1 MSLACP
7 KNEEG
12 RTGAYAQTDANTTD
26 RQNQN
31 RQTQTEQADAIG
43 SNKTQTEVR
52 QGDNIRW
59 IRTSEDTNKTTTEQQ
74 RSQFAVVEDD
84 EQLIVDNLAAISNT
98 YITMPV
104 ADIND
109 SPLTMTRTWEEV
121 FERLDQWDV
130 VDKLR
135 ALH

>member
-1 MSLACP
+1 MACP

-31 RQTQTEQADAIG
+31 RQTQAEQADAIG

-52 QGDNIRW
+52 QGDNIRLR
-59 IRTSEDTNKTTTEQQ
+59 RTSKDTDETTTEQQ

-84 EQLIVDNLAAISNT
+84 EQLIVDNPT
-98 YITMPV
+98 HPH
-104 ADIND
+104 
-109 SPLTMTRTWEEV
+109 PLSWS
-121 FERLDQWDV
+121 D
-130 VDKLR
+130 
-135 ALH
+135 A